1 MRAAP
6 TTSCPTCR
14 RPTPVPADDQPM
26 GHYPFCSERC
36 KLVDL
41 GRWLDGKYQIP
52 VVEKDES
59 ADEATPR
66 SHPGDAGGPYH
77 SS

>member
-1 MRAAP
+1 M
-6 TTSCPTCR
+6 TTECPTCR
-14 RPTPVPADDQPM
+14 RPVRIPGDSEPM

-52 VVEKDES
+52 VVEPDEGDGT
-59 ADEATPR
+59 ADGDDTPPPATPSR
-66 SHPGDAGGPYH
+66 PRPRRL
-77 SS
+77 